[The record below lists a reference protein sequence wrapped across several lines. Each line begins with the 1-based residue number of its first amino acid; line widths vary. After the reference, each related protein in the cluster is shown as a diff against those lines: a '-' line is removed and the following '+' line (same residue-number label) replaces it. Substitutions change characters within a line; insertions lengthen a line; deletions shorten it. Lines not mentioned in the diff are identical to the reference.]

1 VDTGRYA
8 KLFLSE
14 SKENLAEIN
23 AALLEL
29 ERGGSDA
36 AVARLFRAVHTLK
49 GMGGAM
55 GYTSV
60 AELSHEL
67 ESLLDKVRN
76 SAVAVT
82 RPMIDTLFAGVDA
95 LEQAVEAATANPSQQ
110 LDVSAAIARIRQ
122 AGQEDAGGGRREAGG
137 ERREVGGE
145 TGGETVGSART
156 DAAQSVHDESRP
168 NPSQKN
174 QAEQAPAPPPK
185 ATRQI
190 RIDSKRLDT
199 LMNVLGELVI
209 ARDRIQKVAER
220 IGDPELLDA
229 TLRATQILGNLQNEV
244 MTSRMVPVWQVF
256 ERFPRVVRDTARS
269 LGKDVDF
276 KIEGRD
282 IELDRSMLDEMG
294 EPVLHLLRNALDH
307 GIESPAEREK
317 AGKPRTATLILTAER
332 DRATVLIR
340 VTDDGRG
347 IDQSKVIPR
356 AKKLGLIE
364 TSTTHLTEQELVAII
379 SRPGFSTA
387 EKVTEISGRGVGFDI
402 VASRV
407 RALGGSLEV
416 HTDAG
421 LGTAVSMRL
430 PLTLAISRALLARVE
445 KETYAIPLTHVLETF
460 SLSKPMLLESKGK
473 PVVAIRD
480 DLFPAIW
487 LRERVGLPSP
497 ENPASGQVVLV
508 ELAERKAALIVDQF
522 DGQQEIVVKQ
532 FDGVDGSKT
541 LFSGATIL
549 GDGSPALIVDASSLL

>member
-14 SKENLAEIN
+14 SREHLAEIN
-23 AALLEL
+23 NALLDL

-36 AVARLFRAVHTLK
+36 AVARLFRSVHTMK

-55 GYTSV
+55 GYTAV

-67 ESLLDKVRN
+67 ETLLDKVRN
-76 SAVAVT
+76 GALVVT
-82 RPMIDTLFAGVDA
+82 RPIIDTLFASVDV
-95 LEQAVEAATANPSQQ
+95 LEKAVDLATAPTPTD
-110 LDVSAAIARIRQ
+110 LDVKDAIARIQQ
-122 AGQEDAGGGRREAGG
+122 AAA
-137 ERREVGGE
+137 
-145 TGGETVGSART
+145 
-156 DAAQSVHDESRP
+156 DAAPDGSPTELG
-168 NPSQKN
+168 
-174 QAEQAPAPPPK
+174 APAAAQAVFGPPVRSEPAPAASAAPSAPK
-185 ATRQI
+185 KSERQI
-190 RIDSKRLDT
+190 RVDAKRLDT
-199 LMNVLGELVI
+199 LMNLVGELVI
-209 ARDRIQKVAER
+209 ARDRISKIADQL
-220 IGDPELLDA
+220 GDPSLTEA
-229 TLRATQILGNLQNEV
+229 ILRASQILANLQNEI

-269 LGKDVDF
+269 LGKEVDF

-294 EPVLHLLRNALDH
+294 EPVLHLLRNSLDH
-307 GIESPAEREK
+307 GVETPEQREQ

-347 IDQSKVIPR
+347 IDQSRVLPR
-356 AKKLGLIE
+356 AKKLGLVDKDTE
-364 TSTTHLTEQELVAII
+364 TLSEQELVALI

-402 VASRV
+402 VATRV
-407 RALGGSLEV
+407 RSLGGSLEV

-421 LGTAVSMRL
+421 LGTSVSMRL

-445 KETYAIPLTHVLETF
+445 NEVYAIPLTHVLETF
-460 SLSKPMLLESKGK
+460 SLSQPMLFEAKGK
-473 PVVAIRD
+473 QVVAIRD

-487 LRERVGLPSP
+487 LRERVGLAAP
-497 ENPASGQVVLV
+497 EKLASGQVVLI
-508 ELAERKAALIVDQF
+508 ELAERKAALVVDEF
-522 DGQQEIVVKQ
+522 LGQQEIVVKQ
-532 FDGVDGSKT
+532 FDGVSSSKT

>member
-1 VDTGRYA
+1 MDTGRYA

-14 SKENLAEIN
+14 SKENLTEIN

-67 ESLLDKVRN
+67 ETLLDKVRN

-95 LEQAVEAATANPSQQ
+95 LEQAVEAATANPPQQ
-110 LDVSAAIARIRQ
+110 LDVSAAIASIRQ
-122 AGQEDAGGGRREAGG
+122 AGQVGEARGERREAGAEANERAPG
-137 ERREVGGE
+137 EASQAGGHE
-145 TGGETVGSART
+145 SQPVSA
-156 DAAQSVHDESRP
+156 
-168 NPSQKN
+168 QKN
-174 QAEQAPAPPPK
+174 GAETAPTPAPK

-209 ARDRIQKVAER
+209 ARDRVQKIAER
-220 IGDPELLDA
+220 IGDPELLEA
-229 TLRATQILGNLQNEV
+229 SRHASQILGNLQNEV

-269 LGKDVDF
+269 LGKEVDF

-294 EPVLHLLRNALDH
+294 EPVLHLLRNSLDH
-307 GIESPAEREK
+307 GIETPEQREK

-347 IDQSKVIPR
+347 IDQTKVLPR
-356 AKKLGLIE
+356 AKKLGLVDKS
-364 TSTTHLTEQELVAII
+364 TSKLTEQELVAII

-387 EKVTEISGRGVGFDI
+387 DKVTEISGRGVGFDI

-407 RALGGSLEV
+407 RGLGGSLEV

-430 PLTLAISRALLARVE
+430 PLTLAISRALLAKVE
-445 KETYAIPLTHVLETF
+445 RETYAIPLTHVLETF
-460 SLSKPMLLESKGK
+460 SLSKPMLLESNGK

-532 FDGVDGSKT
+532 FDGVSGSKT

>member
-1 VDTGRYA
+1 MDTGRYA

-49 GMGGAM
+49 GMGAAM

-67 ESLLDKVRN
+67 ESLLDKLRN
-76 SAVAVT
+76 SALAVT
-82 RPMIDTLFAGVDA
+82 RPMIDTLFASVDA
-95 LEQAVEAATANPSQQ
+95 LEQAVEAATASPSQQ
-110 LDVSAAIARIRQ
+110 LDVSAAMTRIRE
-122 AGQEDAGGGRREAGG
+122 AAQEDARG
-137 ERREVGGE
+137 ERREVVGGAGDAP
-145 TGGETVGSART
+145 TGDSAAP
-156 DAAQSVHDESRP
+156 AA
-168 NPSQKN
+168 PSEPKPVSSTKS
-174 QAEQAPAPPPK
+174 QAETAPVPPPK

-209 ARDRIQKVAER
+209 ARDRIQKIADR

-269 LGKDVDF
+269 LGKEVDF

-307 GIESPAEREK
+307 GIEIPADREK
-317 AGKPRTATLILTAER
+317 AGKPRVATLILTAER

-364 TSTTHLTEQELVAII
+364 NDTTHLSEQELISII

-387 EKVTEISGRGVGFDI
+387 DKVTDISGRGVGFDI

-416 HTDAG
+416 HTDSG

-430 PLTLAISRALLARVE
+430 PLTLAISRALLAKVE
-445 KETYAIPLTHVLETF
+445 TETYAIPLTHVLETF

-497 ENPASGQVVLV
+497 ANPASGQVVLV

>member
-1 VDTGRYA
+1 MDTGRYA

-67 ESLLDKVRN
+67 ETLLDKVRN

-95 LEQAVEAATANPSQQ
+95 LEQAVEAATSNPPQQ
-110 LDVSAAIARIRQ
+110 LDVSAAIASIRQ
-122 AGQEDAGGGRREAGG
+122 AGEEREAGG
-137 ERREVGGE
+137 ERREAERRATEEARGE
-145 TGGETVGSART
+145 ESSQRV
-156 DAAQSVHDESRP
+156 QDESRP
-168 NPSQKN
+168 VSSQKE
-174 QAEQAPAPPPK
+174 QAQAAPAPPPK

-209 ARDRIQKVAER
+209 ARDRVQKIAER
-220 IGDPELLDA
+220 IGDPELLEA
-229 TLRATQILGNLQNEV
+229 SRHASQILGNLQNEV

-269 LGKDVDF
+269 LGKEVDF

-294 EPVLHLLRNALDH
+294 EPVLHLLRNSLDH
-307 GIESPAEREK
+307 GIETPDQREK

-347 IDQSKVIPR
+347 IDQTKVLPR
-356 AKKLGLIE
+356 AKKLGLVDKG
-364 TSTTHLTEQELVAII
+364 TSKLTEQELVAII

-387 EKVTEISGRGVGFDI
+387 DKVTEISGRGVGFDI

-407 RALGGSLEV
+407 RGLGGSLEV

-430 PLTLAISRALLARVE
+430 PLTLAISRALLAKVE
-445 KETYAIPLTHVLETF
+445 RETYAIPLTHVLETF
-460 SLSKPMLLESKGK
+460 SLSRPMLLESKGK

-508 ELAERKAALIVDQF
+508 ELAERRAALIVDQF
-522 DGQQEIVVKQ
+522 EGQQEIVVKQ
-532 FDGVDGSKT
+532 FDGVNGSKT

>member
-1 VDTGRYA
+1 MDTGRYA

-14 SKENLAEIN
+14 SKENLSEIN

-36 AVARLFRAVHTLK
+36 AIARLFRAVHTMK

-67 ESLLDKVRN
+67 ETLLDKLRN
-76 SAVAVT
+76 SAIAVT

-95 LEQAVEAATANPSQQ
+95 LEQAVDAATSATPQQ
-110 LDVSAAIARIRQ
+110 LDVSAVIERIRQ
-122 AGQEDAGGGRREAGG
+122 AGQDGKPQTFIAESATASPPPKPEP
-137 ERREVGGE
+137 E
-145 TGGETVGSART
+145 T
-156 DAAQSVHDESRP
+156 
-168 NPSQKN
+168 
-174 QAEQAPAPPPK
+174 APVPPPK

-209 ARDRIQKVAER
+209 ARDRIQKIAER
-220 IGDPELLDA
+220 VGDPELLEA

-256 ERFPRVVRDTARS
+256 ERFPRVVRDTAHS
-269 LGKDVDF
+269 LGKEVDF

-307 GIESPAEREK
+307 GIETPAEREK
-317 AGKPRTATLILTAER
+317 AGKTPSATLILTAER

-347 IDQSKVIPR
+347 IDQSKVLPR
-356 AKKLGLIE
+356 AKKLGLVDK
-364 TSTTHLTEQELVAII
+364 STTTLTEQELVAII

-387 EKVTEISGRGVGFDI
+387 DKVTAISGRGVGFDI

-416 HTDAG
+416 HIDAG

-430 PLTLAISRALLARVE
+430 PLTLAISRALLAKVE
-445 KETYAIPLTHVLETF
+445 QETYAIPLTHVLETF

-487 LRERVGLPSP
+487 LRERVGLPAP
-497 ENPASGQVVLV
+497 ANPASGQVVLV

-532 FDGVDGSKT
+532 FDGVNGSRT